1 MPEHLRALV
10 VILLLA
16 SVTFALARAPACAAA
31 MKDEDFVRRRNVWFA
46 LTLAVFLAHNFWIF
60 ILFAAA
66 LLLLTVPS
74 ESNKL
79 ALYFF
84 VLFAVPAI
92 DAEIPGFGI
101 VEHFFSIDY
110 LRLLALA
117 ILLPAWLVLRIRP
130 DAEPLGRSSADKLL
144 LAYLVL
150 QFVLQVP
157 HTTLTEALR
166 KGMFYAFTDVFLPYY
181 VASRAARDRA
191 ALRDALMA
199 FALGALVLAPIALF
213 EFARHWLLYTPLEEA
228 LGIDWGLLNYL
239 ERGDGLLRAQASTGQ
254 PIILGYVF
262 AVALGLAFYLRRFIP
277 SGPLRNALLVLL
289 AAGLVAAM
297 SRGPWIGAAVMLVA
311 FVATGPQALPRLAKL
326 GAAGLCAA
334 PFLLLSPVGKELVDY
349 LPFVGSVEAHNLI
362 YRERLFEISLG
373 VLLDHPFFGAWDFLQ
388 LPVMQQLRQGEG
400 IIDVVNTY
408 VGIALASGFVGLG
421 LFCGFFLVVLY
432 ELAGAMRRAGERDG
446 EPYVLG
452 QALLCVLIGILV
464 MIVSTSSLTLIPVV
478 YWSIAGLAQAYARSK
493 VMVRVD
499 EPAPLAAPH
508 DMGEINSARS

>member
-10 VILLLA
+10 VVLA
-16 SVTFALARAPACAAA
+16 LAGLTFVLARAPACAAA
-31 MKDEDFVRRRNVWFA
+31 MKDDDFVRRRNVWFA
-46 LTLAVFLAHNFWIF
+46 LTLAVFLAHNFW
-60 ILFAAA
+60 LFVLLAAA
-66 LLLLTVPS
+66 LLFMAIPA
-74 ESNKL
+74 EGNKL

-117 ILLPAWLVLRIRP
+117 VLLPAWLVLRIRP
-130 DAEPLGRSSADKLL
+130 GAEPFGRSTADKLIV
-144 LAYLVL
+144 AYLVL
-150 QFVLQVP
+150 QFCLQLP

-166 KGMFYAFTDVFLPYY
+166 RGVFYAFTDAFLPYY
-181 VASRAARDRA
+181 VASRA
-191 ALRDALMA
+191 LRDLAAFREALMA
-199 FALGALVLAPIALF
+199 LLLGALVLAVIALF
-213 EFARHWLLYTPLEEA
+213 EFARHWLLYMPLQSA
-228 LGIDWGLLNYL
+228 LGVDWGLLNYL

-254 PIILGYVF
+254 PIILGYVL
-262 AVALGLAFYLRRFIP
+262 AVALGLAFYLQRFLP
-277 SGPLRNALLVLL
+277 SKGSRNAVFVLL

-297 SRGPWIGAAVMLVA
+297 SRGPWVGAAVMVVA

-326 GAAGLCAA
+326 GAAGLCVA
-334 PFLLLSPVGKELVDY
+334 PLLLVSPAGKELVDY

-362 YRERLFEISLG
+362 YRELLFEVSLG
-373 VLLDHPFFGAWDFLQ
+373 VVLDHPLFGAWDFLQ
-388 LPVMQQLRQGEG
+388 LPVMQQLKQGEG

-408 VGIALASGFVGLG
+408 LGIALASGLVGLG

-432 ELAGAMRRAGERDG
+432 ELFAAMRQAGERTG

-452 QALLCVLIGILV
+452 QALFCVLVGILV

-478 YWSIAGLAQAYARSK
+478 YWSIAGLAQAYARAPALSGETK
-493 VMVRVD
+493 LD
-499 EPAPLAAPH
+499 ESRAFVA
-508 DMGEINSARS
+508 G